1 MINLIK
7 KDFIVSIR
15 GEGIRNIKY
24 LLVFLFMYFFLNSA
38 SYYITPIFISYL
50 IVANTFYNDY
60 KSNNMNYINSIPVS
74 KEDIVYSKYILAFI
88 VIILVT
94 TICSLINFILEP
106 IFHRS
111 SVLNDI
117 YFSLSIFIL
126 IISIVLPMYFKFEYH
141 NIRNIAGG
149 LSVVI
154 FFIAFIPMDMIAT
167 MIYHSSTSNESSYIS
182 FSGSFSNLLNFL
194 VNQFSIMNI
203 SMPIIVMTIFII
215 FILSMYISL
224 RIINKKNNKIKTNKF
239 IKLSL
244 IIIIISTLFVLGN
257 KFIFK
262 NLIHENDYLIKNDFE
277 IDIKLN
283 KKYETKNGLKLRFKI
298 ENPTKYTFRL
308 EESYITFDMYKDK
321 NKEMMTNSP
330 LKIDMKNSFEE
341 SDINWQ
347 IITKG
352 IKPNSYAYVEYTI
365 PKGLNLD
372 DDYFSLDSIVYD
384 IEGQFVVDLPF
395 TDGGYITIRP
405 DFNMGGSMSEVSLSE
420 LNKDNK

>member
-1 MINLIK
+1 MLSLIK
-7 KDFIVSIR
+7 KDFIVSIK

-24 LLVFLFMYFFLNSA
+24 VLVFLFMYFFFNSS

-74 KEDIVYSKYILAFI
+74 KEDRVYSKYILAFI

-117 YFSLSIFIL
+117 YFSLSIFML
-126 IISIVLPMYFKFEYH
+126 IMSIALPMYFKFEYH
-141 NIRNIAGG
+141 NIRTIAGI
-149 LSVVI
+149 LSVFI
-154 FFIAFIPMDMIAT
+154 FFIAFIPMDMIT
-167 MIYHSSTSNESSYIS
+167 IMIHNSNIQNELSCIS
-182 FSGSFSNLLNFL
+182 FTVPFSNLLIFL
-194 VNQFSIMNI
+194 DNMNI
-203 SMPIIVMTIFII
+203 TMPAIVMTIFII

-224 RIINKKNNKIKTNKF
+224 KIINRKNSNIKTNKF

-262 NLIHENDYLIKNDFE
+262 NLIHEDDYLIKNNFE

-283 KKYETKNGLKLRFKI
+283 KKYQTKNGLKLRFKI

-352 IKPNSYAYVEYTI
+352 IKPHSYAYVEYTI

-372 DDYFSLDSIVYD
+372 DDYFSLDSIAYD
-384 IEGQFVVDLPF
+384 ITGKFLVDLPF
-395 TDGGYITIRP
+395 THIGDIIIRP
-405 DFNMGGSMSEVSLSE
+405 DFNMGGSMSEVSLPE
-420 LNKDNK
+420 LKNNK